1 MEIYI
6 HWIIS
11 WFYIVLATIMSLYVT
26 IHTKSKFQRK
36 GILPYFYFAIAPI
49 IGSIIQMYYP
59 SSASFQVGITISLLM
74 IFFNYQN
81 NMIQKDPLTGFK
93 NRQVLEHY
101 FDRLITPY

>member
-1 MEIYI
+1 M
-6 HWIIS
+6 
-11 WFYIVLATIMSLYVT
+11 
-26 IHTKSKFQRK
+26 
-36 GILPYFYFAIAPI
+36 IAPI

-93 NRQVLEHY
+93 NRQVLERY
-101 FDRLITPY
+101 FDRLITPHLSPLSRPCASIIPFP